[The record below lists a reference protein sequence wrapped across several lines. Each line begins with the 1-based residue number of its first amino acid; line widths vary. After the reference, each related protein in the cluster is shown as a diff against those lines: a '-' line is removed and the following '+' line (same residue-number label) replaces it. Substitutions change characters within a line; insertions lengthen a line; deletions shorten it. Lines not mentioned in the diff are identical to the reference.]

1 MPHDLKGEGAASVT
15 AAARSLMQ
23 IAAERPLIHH
33 ITNVVVANDVANLTL
48 AFGARPVMAEAREE
62 VAEITAVARVLV
74 LNLGMPSAMKI
85 EAMLVAGHAAAMH
98 GIPIVL
104 DPVGAGATHLRTT
117 SALRLLAEVP
127 ITVVRGNRGEL
138 GALVGAGAVSG
149 VDALGTE
156 EPQSIARAVAAHFQT
171 VAAVTGAVDVVAGEN
186 VAYAVGNGHALLP
199 RITGSGCMASA
210 AIGIFLTAGAD
221 AAAQAA
227 LALAVYGLAAER
239 AATPVAGGE
248 VPGPGTFRG
257 RLMDEVASLVTTGV
271 HGLRIDLLKEPASRG
286 ARPVR

>member
-1 MPHDLKGEGAASVT
+1 MPHDLKGEGAASGAV
-15 AAARSLMQ
+15 AARSLMQ

-33 ITNVVVANDVANLTL
+33 ITNAVVANDVANLTL

-74 LNLGMPSAMKI
+74 LNLGMPSAVKI
-85 EAMLVAGHAAAMH
+85 EAMIAAGCAAAEH

-117 SALRLLAEVP
+117 SALRLLAELP
-127 ITVVRGNRGEL
+127 IAVVRGNRGEL
-138 GALVGAGAVSG
+138 GALVGAGAASG

-156 EPQSIARAVAAHFQT
+156 EPQFIARAVAARFQT
-171 VAAVTGAVDVVAGEN
+171 VAAVTGTVDVVVGEK

-210 AIGIFLTAGAD
+210 AIGILLTVGTD
-221 AAAQAA
+221 MPAQAA
-227 LALAVYGLAAER
+227 LALALYGLAAER
-239 AATPVAGGE
+239 AAAPVAGGG

-257 RLMDEVASLVTTGV
+257 RLMDEVASLVATGV
-271 HGLRIDLLKEPASRG
+271 SGLRIDMLEEPASHG
-286 ARPVR
+286 ARSAR

>member
-1 MPHDLKGEGAASVT
+1 MSHDLKGEGAASVA

-33 ITNVVVANDVANLTL
+33 ITNAVVANDVANLTL
-48 AFGARPVMAEAREE
+48 AFGARPVMAEDREE

-74 LNLGMPSAMKI
+74 LNLGMPSAVKI
-85 EAMLVAGHAAAMH
+85 EAMLVAGHAAAEH

-117 SALRLLAEVP
+117 GALRLLAELP
-127 ITVVRGNRGEL
+127 IAVVRGNRGEL
-138 GALVGAGAVSG
+138 GALIGAGAASG

-171 VAAVTGAVDVVAGEN
+171 VAAVTGAVDVVAGAN
-186 VAYAVGNGHALLP
+186 VVYAVGNGHALLP

-210 AIGIFLTAGAD
+210 AIGILLTPGAD
-221 AAAQAA
+221 VAAQAA

-239 AATPVAGGE
+239 AATPVAGGK

-257 RLMDEVASLVTTGV
+257 RLMDEVASLLTTGV
-271 HGLRIDLLKEPASRG
+271 HGLRIDLLKESASRG
-286 ARPVR
+286 ARSVR